1 MLSDLAHKKEYIT
14 FYAGTSSKYWGGQR
28 IHVRMLQDIQED
40 PSEIRK
46 VGYAWK
52 SSKDEGGP
60 GIHMRKFEDMQ
71 KDPRT

>member
-1 MLSDLAHKKEYIT
+1 
-14 FYAGTSSKYWGGQR
+14 
-28 IHVRMLQDIQED
+28 MLQDIQED

-60 GIHMRKFEDMQ
+60 GINMRKFEDMQ